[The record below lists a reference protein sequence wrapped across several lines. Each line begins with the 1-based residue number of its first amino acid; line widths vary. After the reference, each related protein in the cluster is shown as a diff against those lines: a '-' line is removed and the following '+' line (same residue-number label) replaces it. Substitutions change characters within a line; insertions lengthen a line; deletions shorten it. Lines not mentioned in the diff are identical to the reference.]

1 MKLYYHKGK
10 NFGDAIN
17 PIIFNH
23 YLGNLLNQDDTEI
36 ILGIGS
42 ILGLFTKPENC
53 KKVYVFTSGFGG
65 NDESTYGKVPVL
77 NKSFE
82 IICVRG
88 KKTAEALSIS
98 ESYALTDGALLLP
111 LVKPLPHKEKKI
123 DFAYMPHVGSL
134 NVYDK
139 WKSLLQSVNIKLID
153 PRSTPNEIIDEL
165 SQTKVLLTEAMHG
178 AIISDAYQI
187 PWVAVK
193 TIKTINQFKW
203 QDYLETVNQI
213 YSPQNTPTLYSR
225 QFLNDLF
232 KSKLKR
238 LSFLSPFFS
247 NLYYIYQTIFVVPKV
262 KNLFK
267 QLKTSST
274 QCCDKEILTQK
285 QNALI
290 EKMNLLKHKISH

>member
-23 YLGNLLNQDDTEI
+23 YLGNLLNQNDSEI

-42 ILGLFTKPENC
+42 ILGLFKKPENC
-53 KKVYVFTSGFGG
+53 KKVYVFSSGFGG
-65 NDESTYGKVPVL
+65 NDENTYGKVPVL
-77 NKSFE
+77 DESYE

-88 KKTAEALSIS
+88 KKTAKSLNIS

-111 LVKPLPHKEKKI
+111 LVKPLPIQKKI
-123 DFAYMPHVGSL
+123 FDFAYMPHVGSL

-139 WKSLLQSVNIKLID
+139 WDTLLQSVNIKLID
-153 PRSTPNEIIDEL
+153 PRKTPNEIINEL
-165 SQTKVLLTEAMHG
+165 SQTKILLTEAMHG

-187 PWVAVK
+187 PWIAIK

-203 QDYLETVNQI
+203 KDYLETVNQI
-213 YSPQNTPTLYSR
+213 YSPQNIPTLYSL
-225 QFLNDLF
+225 QFLNNLF
-232 KSKLKR
+232 KTKLKR

-262 KNLFK
+262 KKIFK
-267 QLKTSST
+267 RLKRSST
-274 QCCDKEILTQK
+274 QCCDKEILKQK

-290 EKMNLLKHKISH
+290 EKINLLKQKINH